1 MTFKQQAEKRNL
13 TIGKTIIL
21 AYCFFRIDF
30 INKCDPSNPK
40 FKPLKINI
48 MDKYIFENQIIN
60 YTGFSIDQKYGFY
73 FQDTIIYLSI
83 HKVNTLV
90 KL

>member
-1 MTFKQQAEKRNL
+1 
-13 TIGKTIIL
+13 
-21 AYCFFRIDF
+21 
-30 INKCDPSNPK
+30 
-40 FKPLKINI
+40 
-48 MDKYIFENQIIN
+48 MDKYIFENQIIT
-60 YTGFSIDQKYGFY
+60 YTGFSLDQKYGFY